1 MDSCIVEQND
11 NFTTIF
17 SIYYNKKIK
26 TSKINSLLMNF
37 IYLSIISSTF
47 IIVGY
52 LPEIYIT
59 IKQIKNV
66 DSTKYSST
74 LWLIGGI
81 LGTVYSGIN
90 NADTFIIVNYSV
102 NTSLNLLTLILKIYY
117 YCHHYKFNQSISVE
131 TKCIHT

>member
-1 MDSCIVEQND
+1 
-11 NFTTIF
+11 
-17 SIYYNKKIK
+17 
-26 TSKINSLLMNF
+26 MNTV
-37 IYLSIISSTF
+37 YLSIISSTF

-59 IKQIKNV
+59 INQIKNV

-102 NTSLNLLTLILKIYY
+102 NTSLNLLTLILKIYF
-117 YCHHYKFNQSISVE
+117 YCHCCYKFNQSVSTE
-131 TKCIHT
+131 TKCIDT